1 MSESKPMERSRQLEL
16 RRMQLQ
22 RMQYQVAIEQSKLH
36 VEELADKI
44 EVEKER
50 VIQTERQIVELDS
63 KIEVAK
69 NQGG

>member
-1 MSESKPMERSRQLEL
+1 MERSRQLEL